1 MNKII
6 DFVLK
11 KSVFTLL
18 ILLLITGFFA
28 YQLIDKAYIET
39 NMDEYMPKD
48 HPAFELSAKYED
60 LFNIKD
66 AVVVAVE
73 NEDGIYNQETLS
85 KIVQITEKLGELK
98 DINSNNIRSIAS
110 ADNIVGSD
118 FGLEV
123 KPFFR
128 KIPKREDELDLLKKD
143 IIENEMVSGRV
154 VAEDHQVAMISA
166 ELEDG
171 KIDRLSLYQE
181 VKEIAAGMYGP
192 EKIYIAGQPVVEG
205 TLANLMPADMKRM
218 IPLVVILIF
227 IVLLLVFRSL
237 KSTILTLLVVLF
249 STIWAFGLMAVLG
262 IPIYAV
268 STMIPVMLIAL
279 GVADGIHL
287 LTNLH
292 RKVKNRPAENKVLLI
307 KEMIKE
313 LWKPVVMTSITTA
326 VGFISLLTSEVY
338 PIKYFGLFT
347 AFGVMVAML
356 FSLIFIP
363 VGLKLSGLPK
373 LKRKENNNSKDS
385 KVFFTIAD
393 WVLKYKKLIVIGAI
407 ILVILGLI
415 GIQRVWIN
423 SSFLSKF
430 EEDEEIAIAN
440 NFINQHFGGTT
451 NLNIIISSPENDGMK
466 NPEYLKDIW
475 NLQTELEAIDEVG
488 DSYALTDFL
497 RRINKVMNENQE
509 EFNITP
515 DSSELVAQYL
525 LLYSM
530 SGDPETVDN
539 LIDYDYRRVNIRVNL
554 KSDDA
559 RLIKKVIDQVEE
571 FKNNSSLV
579 ELKIDYAGSAYTNM
593 VFVDLILEGQIKSLI
608 LSLIIVVI
616 LLGLLFKSFL
626 AGILGSIPIAITAII
641 NFGVMGFLNIPLN
654 TTTTLISSI
663 AVGMGIDYSI
673 HLLSK
678 YRSTGQK
685 GAVPRT
691 AARETMEH
699 SGRAIVFNAIVVIV
713 GFLILIFSSFPPN
726 RELGYLV
733 SLSMFSSFVLTLT
746 LTLALIDYL
755 KPDFIFKDKL
765 DNEK

>member
-1 MNKII
+1 MNKIM

-11 KSVFTLL
+11 KAVFTLF

-48 HPAFELSAKYED
+48 HPAFELSDEYED

-73 NEDGIYNQETLS
+73 NEDGIYNQQTLN
-85 KIVQITEKLGELK
+85 KIVQITEKLGELE

-123 KPFFR
+123 KPFF
-128 KIPKREDELDLLKKD
+128 KEIPETEDELDVLKEE
-143 IIENEMVSGRV
+143 IVENEMVSGRV
-154 VAEDHQVAMISA
+154 VAKNHQVAMISA

-181 VKEIAAGMYGP
+181 VKEIVAGMGGP

-218 IPLVVILIF
+218 IPLVVFLIF
-227 IVLLLVFRSL
+227 VVLLLIFGSF

-249 STIWAFGLMAVLG
+249 STIWAFGLMATLG

-292 RKVKNRPAENKVLLI
+292 RKVKNRPAVNKVLLI

-347 AFGVMVAML
+347 AFGVMAAML

-363 VGLKLSGLPK
+363 IGLKLSGLPK
-373 LKRKENNNSKDS
+373 LKRKKNKKSEDS
-385 KVFFTIAD
+385 KVFSTTSD
-393 WVLKYKKLIVIGAI
+393 WVLKYKKLIFITAI
-407 ILVILGLI
+407 ILVILALI

-451 NLNIIISSPENDGMK
+451 NLNIIISSPEIDGMK
-466 NPEYLKDIW
+466 NPGYLKDIW

-509 EFNITP
+509 EFNIIP
-515 DSSELVAQYL
+515 DSAELIAQYL

-530 SGDPETVDN
+530 SGDPETLDN
-539 LIDYDYRRVNIRVNL
+539 LIDYDYRRVNLRLNL

-559 RLIKKVIDQVEE
+559 RLIKKVIEQVEE
-571 FKNNSSLV
+571 FKDNSSLA

-593 VFVDLILEGQIKSLI
+593 VFADLILEGQIKSLI
-608 LSLIIVVI
+608 LSLIIIVI
-616 LLGLLFKSFL
+616 LVGLLFKSFL

-654 TTTTLISSI
+654 TTTALISSI

-673 HLLSK
+673 HLLSN
-678 YRSTGQK
+678 YRSTGQQ
-685 GAVPRT
+685 GLAPRAVV
-691 AARETMEH
+691 RETMEH

-713 GFLILIFSSFPPN
+713 GFLVLIFSSFPPN

-746 LTLALIDYL
+746 LTVALIDYL
-755 KPDFIFKDKL
+755 KPEFIFKDKL
-765 DNEK
+765 DNER